1 MKPALIFVIAA
12 PLFACSAIE
21 GDQITGKDLA
31 AASPSFAG
39 IDPALM
45 VSPAPMPG
53 VRRSFRAGELL
64 GLAKRGGIAISGP
77 VAEVCFERATEPLS
91 PQRLLPVLR
100 AALGIEQA
108 QIEILDF
115 SRALV
120 PRGPLEF
127 TRAGLAPNGLWRGHV
142 TFGENRSTP
151 VWVRV
156 RVTTEQTWI
165 EAAGPLLPAKPIEAA
180 QLKLEKG
187 PRSPLG
193 PAPLASL
200 DAAAGQTVLR
210 PVKPGEPIF
219 ANMLIAPR
227 EVERGDTV
235 KVEVLSGAAHLSFDA
250 VSQTPAR
257 AGELVLLKNPDSGR
271 YFQARVVAKDKAQ
284 INK

>member
-1 MKPALIFVIAA
+1 MNLALILVIAA

-21 GDQITGKDLA
+21 ADQITGKDLA
-31 AASPSFAG
+31 AASPIFAA
-39 IDPALM
+39 IDPGVI
-45 VSPAPMPG
+45 VSPAPVPG
-53 VRRSFRAGELL
+53 AQRFLHPAELL
-64 GLAKRGGIAISGP
+64 GLAKRNGIAVSGP
-77 VAEVCFERATEPLS
+77 IAEACFERATELLS
-91 PQRLLPVLR
+91 AEKLLPVLQ
-100 AALGIEQA
+100 AALGIDQA
-108 QIEILDF
+108 AIEILDF
-115 SRALV
+115 SRIAV
-120 PRGPLEF
+120 PHGSLEF
-127 TRAGLAPNGLWRGHV
+127 ARAGLASNGLWRGHV
-142 TFGENRSTP
+142 NFGENRSTP

-156 RVTTEQTWI
+156 RVIAAQTWV
-165 EAAGPLLPAKPIEAA
+165 EAAAPLAPGKPIEIA
-180 QLKLEKG
+180 QLKIGRG

-200 DAAAGQTVLR
+200 DAVAGQTVVR

-235 KVEVLSGAAHLSFDA
+235 KVEVQSGAAHLSFDA

-257 AGELVLLKNPDSGR
+257 AGELVLLRNPDSGR